1 MMMNTIVQKIKI
13 QVNGW
18 RVCVL
23 GGGRVWGAVKALD
36 DKLRRDHSKNEFNTL
51 IGFHLFFVN

>member
-1 MMMNTIVQKIKI
+1 M
-13 QVNGW
+13 
-18 RVCVL
+18 C